1 MVALFSVI
9 VIIFLSL
16 LVTKVAT
23 AALTN
28 TGLSRYSAKF
38 QARSAFT
45 GVGFTT
51 PESEQITRHPVRRKI
66 ISSLMLL
73 GNAGIVTVMVS
84 LMLTFIDQGERG
96 FTWYYNLLILVGS
109 IVLLA
114 AFASSSKID
123 SWLTVVIDKVLGR
136 FTSLKG
142 RDYGSL
148 YKLPDDYQIIELQIR
163 KGDWVEGR
171 IFSDCD
177 LGSEGITIL
186 GIDRSDGTYLGT
198 PNSETMILSNDTLI
212 LYGKEGAI
220 KKLDVRRK
228 GKRGDKD
235 HQEAVMKFAS
245 KTDTTK

>member
-16 LVTKVAT
+16 LITKVAT

-84 LMLTFIDQGERG
+84 LMLTFIDQNERG
-96 FTWYYNLLILVGS
+96 LPWYYNLLILVGS
-109 IVLLA
+109 IALLA
-114 AFASSSKID
+114 VFASNKKID
-123 SWLTVVIDKVLGR
+123 AWLAIIIDKLLGR
-136 FTSLKG
+136 FTSLKF

-148 YKLPDDYQIIELQIR
+148 YKLPDDYHIVELQVR

-171 IFSDCD
+171 TLADCNVRE
-177 LGSEGITIL
+177 EGITVL
-186 GIDRSDGTYLGT
+186 GIDRSDGTYLGA
-198 PNSETMILSNDTLI
+198 PNSETMVLSNDTLI
-212 LYGKEGAI
+212 LYGREGAI

-228 GKRGDKD
+228 GKKGDKE
-235 HQEAVMKFAS
+235 HQAAVMRYTS
-245 KTDTTK
+245 KTDTS

>member
-16 LVTKVAT
+16 LITKVAT

-84 LMLTFIDQGERG
+84 LMLTFIDQNERG
-96 FTWYYNLLILVGS
+96 LPWYYNLLILVGS
-109 IVLLA
+109 IALLA
-114 AFASSSKID
+114 VFASNKKID
-123 SWLTVVIDKVLGR
+123 AWLAIIIDKLLGR
-136 FTSLKG
+136 FTSLKF

-148 YKLPDDYQIIELQIR
+148 YKLPDDYHIVELQVR
-163 KGDWVEGR
+163 EGDWIEGR
-171 IFSDCD
+171 TLAECNVRE
-177 LGSEGITIL
+177 EGITVL
-186 GIDRSDGTYLGT
+186 GIDRSDGTYLGA
-198 PNSETMILSNDTLI
+198 PNSETMVLSNDTLI
-212 LYGKEGAI
+212 LYGREGAI

-228 GKRGDKD
+228 GKKGDKE
-235 HQEAVMKFAS
+235 HQAAVMRYTS
-245 KTDTTK
+245 KTDTS

>member
-16 LVTKVAT
+16 LITKIAT

-84 LMLTFIDQGERG
+84 LMLTFIDQSESGLS
-96 FTWYYNLLILVGS
+96 WYYNLLILVGS

-123 SWLTVVIDKVLGR
+123 TWLTVIIDKVLGR
-136 FTSLKG
+136 FTNLKG

-148 YKLPDDYQIIELQIR
+148 YKLPDDYYIVELQVR
-163 KGDWVEGR
+163 KGDWVEER
-171 IFSDCD
+171 TLADCNVRE
-177 LGSEGITIL
+177 EGITIL
-186 GIDRSDGTYLGT
+186 GIDRPDGTYLGE
-198 PNSETMILSNDTLI
+198 PNSETMIHANDTLI
-212 LYGKEGAI
+212 LYGHEGSI
-220 KKLDVRRK
+220 EKLDVRRK

-245 KTDTTK
+245 KTGTS